1 MIVSVEISISVS
13 DTVAV
18 MSVALMSRVTANV
31 STVLM
36 VPELMV
42 VVAGITDVSS
52 TVASEPG
59 VSEVWIIVMVYVV
72 ETIGPDV
79 GRET

>member
-18 MSVALMSRVTANV
+18 VSVALMSRVTANV
-31 STVLM
+31 STVVM

-42 VVAGITDVSS
+42 VVAGMTDVSS

-59 VSEVWIIVMVYVV
+59 VSEVWIIVMMYVV